1 MNNFIFNASAT
12 GDWRQIENF
21 PNYLISRNG
30 EIISFYL
37 LKDGSYRISQMKI
50 SEGQNGYHMV
60 CLRNNDKKLKRVA
73 QVGRL
78 VLETFCPTENMEE
91 LDCDHIDKNRGNNNL
106 DNLRWLSHK
115 ENVSRRNKKKPYR
128 RNAPIVVQLID
139 GEVKRYNSRLELI
152 DDINITQW
160 TLTHILS
167 SNSKYKNSSNKYCI
181 ASAYYEDMLT
191 DEIKKQ
197 IGYNNE

>member
-128 RNAPIVVQLID
+128 RNAPIVVQFID

-181 ASAYYEDMLT
+181 ASVYYEDMLT